1 MFTRRAALL
10 GGLTLPLAARAEGKP
25 SWAAQVPVIRIGLLG
40 GENDADRLARYDP
53 YRKLLETTFGV
64 PAKMLA
70 AADYAGVIQA
80 FAAGQIEIAYMSPAA
95 YAAAWIESNGNV
107 RPLLTTQ
114 EADGTTSYVSVM
126 YVRSDSG
133 ITDLAGMKGKSLAWA
148 DPNSASGYLIPRS
161 EFRQAGID
169 PQTYFSRTGFA
180 GGHEQAV
187 VAVLGRQFDA
197 GVCWTSGI
205 GDPAAG
211 FTRGVLRTMVDKK
224 LLDMKE
230 LRIIWRSRPIENGP
244 LTIRKDTP
252 DAFQDDMLKLHEAL
266 PREHPD
272 VYHSV
277 DMGTGQAWVPVKHED
292 YVVFVDMLKAEAADR
307 RRRR

>member
-114 EADGTTSYVSVM
+114 EADGTTLLRLGHVCPQRFRDHRPRRHEGQV
-126 YVRSDSG
+126 
-133 ITDLAGMKGKSLAWA
+133 AG
-148 DPNSASGYLIPRS
+148 
-161 EFRQAGID
+161 AG
-169 PQTYFSRTGFA
+169 RT
-180 GGHEQAV
+180 
-187 VAVLGRQFDA
+187 
-197 GVCWTSGI
+197 
-205 GDPAAG
+205 
-211 FTRGVLRTMVDKK
+211 RT
-224 LLDMKE
+224 
-230 LRIIWRSRPIENGP
+230 
-244 LTIRKDTP
+244 
-252 DAFQDDMLKLHEAL
+252 A
-266 PREHPD
+266 
-272 VYHSV
+272 
-277 DMGTGQAWVPVKHED
+277 
-292 YVVFVDMLKAEAADR
+292 R
-307 RRRR
+307 RAT